1 MRSHKV
7 GKFSSEVCVA
17 QVVKRGALPLTLSVQ
32 IPLRVSK
39 KDFSYFSP
47 SGFERQPLQRL
58 QTI

>member
-32 IPLRVSK
+32 IPLRVLEERFLIF
-39 KDFSYFSP
+39 FSF
-47 SGFERQPLQRL
+47 R
-58 QTI
+58 I